1 MSTILV
7 KCLRSC
13 KTTVKWFSS
22 LMSRLTTFE
31 GLHLA
36 PKNEALQY
44 NVIQQQNML
53 FLSWIE
59 LQSSSQ
65 NWRIFLH
72 VGSLL
77 RKGTWWTS
85 GVGIPMGLWPCCG
98 AICRLSRWNMWL
110 SRGHIMWRS
119 GRGQQALSLYT
130 VVWKWKRMK
139 SQKSFHFLNGQAQ
152 Y

>member
-1 MSTILV
+1 MSSSLV

-13 KTTVKWFSS
+13 KTYCKMVFKSDNLIDHLRRFT
-22 LMSRLTTFE
+22 
-31 GLHLA
+31 LHT
-36 PKNEALQY
+36 KKEALQY

-53 FLSWIE
+53 FLSWTE
-59 LQSSSQ
+59 VQSSSQ

-85 GVGIPMGLWPCCG
+85 GEGIPMGLWPCCG